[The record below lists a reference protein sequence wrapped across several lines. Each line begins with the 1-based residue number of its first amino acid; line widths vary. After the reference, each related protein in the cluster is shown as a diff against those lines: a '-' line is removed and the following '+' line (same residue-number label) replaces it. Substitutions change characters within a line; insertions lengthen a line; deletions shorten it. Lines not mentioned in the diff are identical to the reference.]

1 MLNEQKITFKPKK
14 NAKHNKHLK
23 IAFINPPHADWSLIN
38 TLTYNMC
45 QSHYTRFGAYKNNVT
60 WVEPPYKWN
69 AYSSYEEVYDEV
81 KDADIIMF
89 SSYVWNYPICDA
101 IAKIAKNNNKITILG
116 GPHIGTNDKDFL
128 SNRNFYDF
136 ICKPTKPGEV
146 FMEDI
151 IDAWFEKDYIV
162 PEEISWELRSTG
174 GKDYNIANLTYSV
187 YEDHNEYLSKIV
199 KYAKENKMEPFVVL
213 ETTRGCPYSC
223 VFCEWGGGIG
233 SKIHKKPMDIVKQD
247 ILALIKAG
255 YRDAMSADANFGV
268 FLERDLE
275 ILKFAWDNGFS
286 ISDMSS
292 MKSKDLAKRKKLVDE
307 WFNIV
312 KQKPEITGES
322 NDDMW
327 EKTKYVSVLPTV
339 SIQSVSEEAMK
350 VAKRVDLSYEDKIE
364 LSKYIGEKTREAG
377 YPVPALEL
385 ILAMPGSTLDDFYK
399 EMEIIW
405 NFRVW
410 GLRRHDY
417 MFLPDSELNS
427 KDYKKQ
433 YEIETV
439 EVYTDSADED
449 GTDNFY
455 GLYKNKKSYFKTIRS
470 CYSFTKDEMIEMFFM
485 NNAATYLLKNIYSE
499 YEEYISPGD
508 FCKLCYTIISSFPEY
523 KTIHDIIEDIY
534 DPNTESKSIKKINGR
549 DRVEVIEEIIANNLF
564 YIKNGIAEYVLI
576 NQ

>member
-1 MLNEQKITFKPKK
+1 MKNQIIQFNKKPKTVDK
-14 NAKHNKHLK
+14 TLTVS
-23 IAFINPPHADWSLIN
+23 FINPPHADWSLIN
-38 TLTYNMC
+38 TLTYHSC
-45 QSHYTRFGAYKNNVT
+45 QSYYSRNGKYKDNVI
-60 WVEPPYKWN
+60 WLPAPYKWN
-69 AYSSYEEVYDEV
+69 SYATAEEVYEEI
-81 KDADIIMF
+81 KDSDVIMF

-101 IAKIAKNNNKITILG
+101 IAEIAKRHNKITILG
-116 GPHIGTNDKDFL
+116 GPHIGTNDREFL
-128 SNRNFYDF
+128 ASRVYYDF
-136 ICKPTKPGEV
+136 ICQPTKPGEV
-146 FMEDI
+146 FMEDFI
-151 IDAWFEKDYIV
+151 NSWFENSEVNPGDL
-162 PEEISWELRSTG
+162 SWELNSSKRT
-174 GKDYNIANLTYSV
+174 DYNIGDLTYSV
-187 YEDHNEYLSKIV
+187 YEDHINYLKEIV
-199 KYAKENKMEPFVVL
+199 QYAKDNKMEPFVVL
-213 ETTRGCPYSC
+213 ETTRGCPYKC

-233 SKIHKKPMDIVKQD
+233 SKIHKKPIDIVKRD
-247 ILALIKAG
+247 ILALKEAG

-292 MKSKDLAKRKKLVDE
+292 MKSKDLKKRKLLVDE

-312 KQKPEITGES
+312 KKKPEETGDS

-350 VAKRVDLSYEDKIE
+350 IAKRVDLSYEDKIE
-364 LSKYIGEKTREAG
+364 LSRYIGEKTREAG

-427 KDYKKQ
+427 QSYKEQ
-433 YEIETV
+433 YKIETV

-455 GLYKNKKSYFKTIRS
+455 SLYRNKKAYFKTIRS
-470 CYSFTKDEMIEMFFM
+470 CFSFSPEEMIEMYIM
-485 NNAATYLLKNIYSE
+485 NNAASYLLQNVYPE
-499 YEEYISPGD
+499 YAEYLSAGD
-508 FCKLCYTIISSFPEY
+508 FCKLCYSIIKEFDGY
-523 KTIHDIIEDIY
+523 AYIYDIVEDIY
-534 DPNTESKSIKKINGR
+534 NPNTEPKSIKKIAGR
-549 DRVEVIEEIIANNLF
+549 DRVEVIEELIIKNIFLL
-564 YIKNGIAEYVLI
+564 KNGIAENVFK
-576 NQ
+576 N